1 VKIKGYFHWDG
12 SACLDVMVELPETR
26 VRRAVS
32 FVVDTG
38 VLRTIISERD
48 ALKLGVEF
56 ESIARM
62 EEGMLG
68 IGGFA
73 DTYYVEDA
81 ILSFFSEEHRRYEE
95 RLDRIFISRQADL
108 PDEIKNQIPSLLG
121 RDVINKMALVVDK
134 RRELVALTDEALDI

>member
-1 VKIKGYFHWDG
+1 
-12 SACLDVMVELPETR
+12 M
-26 VRRAVS
+26 RRAVS

-48 ALKLGVEF
+48 ALKLGIEF
-56 ESIARM
+56 DSVAKM

-73 DTYYVEDA
+73 DTYYVEDVR
-81 ILSFFSEEHRRYEE
+81 LGFYSEEHRRHVE

-108 PDEIKNQIPSLLG
+108 PEEIKNQIPSLLG
-121 RDVINKMALVVDK
+121 RDVINKLALVVDK
-134 RRELVALTDEALDI
+134 RRELVALTDEALLI